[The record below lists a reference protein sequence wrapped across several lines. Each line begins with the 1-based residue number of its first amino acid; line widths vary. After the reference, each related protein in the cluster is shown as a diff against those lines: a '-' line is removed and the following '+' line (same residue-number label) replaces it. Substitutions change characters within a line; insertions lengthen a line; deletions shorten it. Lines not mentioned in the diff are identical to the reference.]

1 MLKTARKQERDPE
14 GRMPLA
20 EHLRELRNRLMKS
33 VLAIIVVTI
42 VAAFFYKDIIH
53 LLQHRIPSDVQCLNG
68 HSPKDHGESKASC
81 AQMTVS
87 GLMGGFSIALKVS
100 LMAGV
105 VASSPIWLYQLWGFL
120 APGLHRNEKRYTLG
134 FVGAGVPLF
143 LGGAVLAYEILPQTA
158 QIMIG
163 FVPDD
168 TTNLL
173 PLDDFLDLVVRMIIV
188 FGLAFELPLVLVLLN
203 FTGIVSGRRMLG
215 WWRGMVI
222 GITVFA
228 AVATPTG
235 DPLTMCLLAA
245 PIVLP
250 VLHGD
255 GHLLL
260 QRRPQEPPPRRRPG
274 LRSGPGR
281 GVEPGAHPGA
291 DRARSRSTRTAAATT
306 TTTTRPD
313 AAVHPRPGP
322 GPGLPAGRIRDRVRP

>member
-33 VLAIIVVTI
+33 VLAIIIVTV

-53 LLQHRIPSDVQCLNG
+53 LLQQRIPDTVRCVNG
-68 HSPKDHGESKASC
+68 ASHQHDSKPC

-87 GLMGGFSIALKVS
+87 GLLGGFSIALKVS
-100 LMAGV
+100 LMAGIV
-105 VASSPIWLYQLWGFL
+105 GSSPVWLYQLWGFL
-120 APGLHRNEKRYTLG
+120 APGLHKNEKRYTLG

-143 LGGAVLAYEILPQTA
+143 LAGGLLAYEILPQTA
-158 QIMIG
+158 RIMIG
-163 FVPDD
+163 FVPND

-173 PLDDFLDLVVRMIIV
+173 ALDDFLDLVVRMIVV

-203 FTGIVSGRRMLG
+203 FTGLVSGRRMLG

-245 PIVLP
+245 PIVFLYFLAMG
-250 VLHGD
+250 VCFFND
-255 GHLLL
+255 G
-260 QRRPQEPPPRRRPG
+260 RRSRRRAADPDFG
-274 LRSGPGR
+274 LDADEASSLDHIP
-281 GVEPGAHPGA
+281 EQIGAQPYDDEA
-291 DRARSRSTRTAAATT
+291 DRRGGGDDFDDAT
-306 TTTTRPD
+306 
-313 AAVHPRPGP
+313 
-322 GPGLPAGRIRDRVRP
+322 

>member
-1 MLKTARKQERDPE
+1 VLKTARKQEKDPE

-20 EHLRELRNRLMKS
+20 DHLRELRNRLAKA
-33 VLAIIVVTI
+33 VLAILVVTV

-53 LLQHRIPSDVQCLNG
+53 VLQQRIPDNVRCVDG
-68 HSPKDHGESKASC
+68 ATHGKGNAAC

-100 LMAGV
+100 LMAGIV
-105 VASSPIWLYQLWGFL
+105 GASPVWLYQLWGFL

-143 LGGAVLAYEILPQTA
+143 LAGGWLAYEILPQTA
-158 QIMIG
+158 RIMIG
-163 FVPDD
+163 FVPND

-173 PLDDFLDLVVRMIIV
+173 ALDDFLDLVVRMVVV
-188 FGLAFELPLVLVLLN
+188 FGLAFELPLILVLLN
-203 FTGIVSGRRMLG
+203 FTGVVSGRRMLG

-245 PIVLP
+245 PIVLLYFLAMG
-250 VLHGD
+250 VCFFND
-255 GHLLL
+255 N
-260 QRRPQEPPPRRRPG
+260 RRKRRREADPDFS
-274 LRSGPGR
+274 LDPDQASTLDHVPDQISA
-281 GVEPGAHPGA
+281 EPYE
-291 DRARSRSTRTAAATT
+291 DRTGERLDDGYDDAT
-306 TTTTRPD
+306 
-313 AAVHPRPGP
+313 
-322 GPGLPAGRIRDRVRP
+322 

>member
-1 MLKTARKQERDPE
+1 VLKTARKQEKDPE

-20 EHLRELRNRLMKS
+20 DHLRELRNRLFKA
-33 VLAIIVVTI
+33 VLAILAVTI

-53 LLQHRIPSDVQCLNG
+53 FVQHPILNAVG
-68 HSPKDHGESKASC
+68 CADGETKQKNGNPC
-81 AQMTVS
+81 AEMTVN
-87 GLMGGFSIALKVS
+87 GLLGGFSIALKVS

-105 VASSPIWLYQLWGFL
+105 IGSSPIWLYQLWAFL

-143 LGGAVLAYEILPQTA
+143 LAGALLAYEILPQTA
-158 QIMIG
+158 KIMIG

-173 PLDDFLDLVVRMIIV
+173 ALDDFLDLVVRMVIV

-203 FTGIVSGRRMLG
+203 FTGLVSGRRMLG
-215 WWRGMVI
+215 WWRAMVI

-245 PIVLP
+245 PIVFLYF
-250 VLHGD
+250 VAMGICFFND
-255 GHLLL
+255 A
-260 QRRPQEPPPRRRPG
+260 R
-274 LRSGPGR
+274 
-281 GVEPGAHPGA
+281 
-291 DRARSRSTRTAAATT
+291 RSRRLADDPDFSLDPDQPSTFQHIPEQLSAPQPLDPSETVDRSDRGDDGFDDAT
-306 TTTTRPD
+306 
-313 AAVHPRPGP
+313 
-322 GPGLPAGRIRDRVRP
+322 

>member
-1 MLKTARKQERDPE
+1 MLKTARKQEKDPE

-33 VLAIIVVTI
+33 VLAIIVVTV
-42 VAAFFYKDIIH
+42 VAAFFYKDIIQ
-53 LLQHRIPSDVQCLNG
+53 LLQHRIPDTVRCVNG
-68 HSPKDHGESKASC
+68 ATHQKRDAPC

-87 GLMGGFSIALKVS
+87 GLLGGFSIALKVS

-105 VASSPIWLYQLWGFL
+105 VISSPVWLYQLWAFL
-120 APGLHRNEKRYTLG
+120 APGLHRNEKRYTIG

-143 LGGAVLAYEILPQTA
+143 VAGAWLAYAILPQTA
-158 QIMIG
+158 RIMIG
-163 FVPDD
+163 FVPND

-173 PLDDFLDLVVRMIIV
+173 ALDDFLDLVVRMIVV

-203 FTGIVSGRRMLG
+203 FTGIVTGRRMLG

-245 PIVLP
+245 PIVFLYF
-250 VLHGD
+250 VAMGVCFFND
-255 GHLLL
+255 G
-260 QRRPQEPPPRRRPG
+260 RKRRRLAADPDFG
-274 LRSGPGR
+274 LDPDEASSLSHIP
-281 GVEPGAHPGA
+281 EQISSQPF
-291 DRARSRSTRTAAATT
+291 
-306 TTTTRPD
+306 D
-313 AAVHPRPGP
+313 AAERH
-322 GPGLPAGRIRDRVRP
+322 RDGDDGYDDAT

>member
-1 MLKTARKQERDPE
+1 VLKTARRKPAKDPE

-20 EHLRELRNRLMKS
+20 DHLRELRNRLLKS
-33 VLAIIVVTI
+33 VLAIIVVTV

-53 LLQHRIPSDVQCLNG
+53 LLQQRIPDNVRCING
-68 HSPKDHGESKASC
+68 QNHKDTSKAC

-87 GLMGGFSIALKVS
+87 GLLGGFSIALKVS
-100 LMAGV
+100 LMAGIV
-105 VASSPIWLYQLWGFL
+105 GASPVWLYQLWGFL

-143 LGGAVLAYEILPQTA
+143 LAGGLLAYEILPQTA
-158 QIMIG
+158 RIMIG
-163 FVPDD
+163 FVPND

-173 PLDDFLDLVVRMIIV
+173 ALDDFLDLVVRMIVV

-203 FTGIVSGRRMLG
+203 FTGLVSGRRMLG

-245 PIVLP
+245 PIVFLYFLAMG
-250 VLHGD
+250 VCFFND
-255 GHLLL
+255 A
-260 QRRPQEPPPRRRPG
+260 RRRRRREADPDFG
-274 LRSGPGR
+274 LDPDEASSLDHIP
-281 GVEPGAHPGA
+281 EQITSQPFDAA
-291 DRARSRSTRTAAATT
+291 DRRGDDGYDDAT
-306 TTTTRPD
+306 
-313 AAVHPRPGP
+313 
-322 GPGLPAGRIRDRVRP
+322 

>member
-1 MLKTARKQERDPE
+1 VLKTARKQEKDPE

-20 EHLRELRNRLMKS
+20 DHLRELRNRLFKA
-33 VLAIIVVTI
+33 VLAILAVTI

-53 LLQHRIPSDVQCLNG
+53 FVQHPILNAVG
-68 HSPKDHGESKASC
+68 CADGETRQKNGNPC
-81 AQMTVS
+81 AEMTVN
-87 GLMGGFSIALKVS
+87 GLLGGFSIALKVS

-105 VASSPIWLYQLWGFL
+105 IGSSPIWLYQLWAFL

-143 LGGAVLAYEILPQTA
+143 LAGAVLAYEILPQTA
-158 QIMIG
+158 RIMIG

-173 PLDDFLDLVVRMIIV
+173 ALDDFLDLIVRMVLV

-203 FTGIVSGRRMLG
+203 FTGLVSGRRMLG

-245 PIVLP
+245 PIVFLYF
-250 VLHGD
+250 VAMGICFFND
-255 GHLLL
+255 A
-260 QRRPQEPPPRRRPG
+260 RRRRRLADDPDFS
-274 LRSGPGR
+274 LDPDQPSTFQHIPEQVSAPQPLDPSDSADPSNR
-281 GVEPGAHPGA
+281 GDDGF
-291 DRARSRSTRTAAATT
+291 DDAT
-306 TTTTRPD
+306 
-313 AAVHPRPGP
+313 
-322 GPGLPAGRIRDRVRP
+322 

>member
-1 MLKTARKQERDPE
+1 VLKTARKQERDPE

-20 EHLRELRNRLMKS
+20 DHLRELRNRLAKA
-33 VLAIIVVTI
+33 VLAILVVTV

-53 LLQHRIPSDVQCLNG
+53 VLQQRIPDNVRCVDG
-68 HSPKDHGESKASC
+68 ATHGKGNAAC

-100 LMAGV
+100 LMAGIV
-105 VASSPIWLYQLWGFL
+105 GASPVWLYQLWGFL

-143 LGGAVLAYEILPQTA
+143 LAGGWLAYEILPQTA
-158 QIMIG
+158 RIMIG
-163 FVPDD
+163 FVPND

-173 PLDDFLDLVVRMIIV
+173 ALDDFLDLVVRMVVV
-188 FGLAFELPLVLVLLN
+188 FGLAFELPLILVLLN
-203 FTGIVSGRRMLG
+203 FTGVVSGRRMLG

-245 PIVLP
+245 PIVLLYFLAMG
-250 VLHGD
+250 VCFFND
-255 GHLLL
+255 N
-260 QRRPQEPPPRRRPG
+260 RRKRRREADPDFS
-274 LRSGPGR
+274 LDPDQASTLDHVPDQISA
-281 GVEPGAHPGA
+281 EPYE
-291 DRARSRSTRTAAATT
+291 DRTGERLDDGYDDAT
-306 TTTTRPD
+306 
-313 AAVHPRPGP
+313 
-322 GPGLPAGRIRDRVRP
+322 

>member
-1 MLKTARKQERDPE
+1 
-14 GRMPLA
+14 MPLA

-33 VLAIIVVTI
+33 VLAIIVVTV

-68 HSPKDHGESKASC
+68 HSPKDHGQSKASC

-158 QIMIG
+158 RIMIG

-203 FTGIVSGRRMLG
+203 FTGLVSGRRMLG

-245 PIVLP
+245 PIVFLYFMAM
-250 VLHGD
+250 GICFFND
-255 GHLLL
+255 G
-260 QRRPQEPPPRRRPG
+260 RRSRRRAADPDFG
-274 LRSGPGR
+274 LDPDEASSLHHIPEQISTQPFDEDRR
-281 GVEPGAHPGA
+281 GG
-291 DRARSRSTRTAAATT
+291 DDYDDAT
-306 TTTTRPD
+306 
-313 AAVHPRPGP
+313 
-322 GPGLPAGRIRDRVRP
+322 